1 MIIELLYPKEMKDAV
16 KKLRVE
22 NDLNEEA
29 LKNFH
34 YQIIIRIAVCLIIAA
49 ILIGIENSYISWTI
63 SILLIFLMP
72 FDIKRHYK
80 MFMASYLFGKKDKG
94 TVIKKI
100 SIRHSSKKLKIKTT
114 DQNEITIGPLREF
127 WKNPECPDVDD
138 EIQYYQDTSKK
149 FKPMPDLYF
158 INKKY
163 CLIKSLL

>member
-63 SILLIFLMP
+63 SILLIFQFLCHMLQL
-72 FDIKRHYK
+72 
-80 MFMASYLFGKKDKG
+80 SL
-94 TVIKKI
+94 
-100 SIRHSSKKLKIKTT
+100 
-114 DQNEITIGPLREF
+114 
-127 WKNPECPDVDD
+127 
-138 EIQYYQDTSKK
+138 
-149 FKPMPDLYF
+149 
-158 INKKY
+158 
-163 CLIKSLL
+163 CLQACFF